1 MVSIGQKNLWRQQ
14 LPNSDSLSF
23 HYIVEFWF
31 RSFKTD
37 GSTNTVYSPFHSLKE
52 GLLLSM
58 TKQMFRSLTSQLFQI
73 AKFFRQILGPHI
85 CVFFSGS
92 IHSCFH
98 GPNPIQIQHDCQT
111 SLQHLE
117 QFWLTQKI
125 FLAVS
130 QHWRITAGMSLYGII
145 WARLGPRT
153 QTYWAKSFIL
163 LSGIVPMV
171 DLSYKAF

>member
-1 MVSIGQKNLWRQQ
+1 M
-14 LPNSDSLSF
+14 
-23 HYIVEFWF
+23 
-31 RSFKTD
+31 
-37 GSTNTVYSPFHSLKE
+37 
-52 GLLLSM
+52 
-58 TKQMFRSLTSQLFQI
+58 
-73 AKFFRQILGPHI
+73 
-85 CVFFSGS
+85 
-92 IHSCFH
+92 
-98 GPNPIQIQHDCQT
+98 T

-171 DLSYKAF
+171 DLSYKAFWAEENYTVHELWMKILIENDKLDMESLLWWMCSVSRNFDLNLRDYSIVYSFLFNTVQMKACLSFWFDVLCFLHSAAFDGVIFGNTLSL